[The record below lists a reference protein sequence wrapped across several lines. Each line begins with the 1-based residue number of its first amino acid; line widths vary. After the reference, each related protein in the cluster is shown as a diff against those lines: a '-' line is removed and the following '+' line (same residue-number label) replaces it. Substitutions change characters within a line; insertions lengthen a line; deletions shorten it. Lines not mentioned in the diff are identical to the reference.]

1 MNIEKKK
8 SNNKFC
14 AVNNTELMFF
24 NEDKSPSIIPIH
36 KVINTFNVKELNKIT
51 TKTNLTIQEYLFEEP
66 VFIHSFNT
74 ANKKITLNKIKSIL
88 HYTNLKDL
96 YRIRPHL
103 LHPFDITQRNC
114 IIDNDQNIT
123 NLDLQNINNTTLLK
137 NNKYF
142 GKRIEMLPEVELE
155 LTMDLGFIFG
165 QWYSR
170 GFIDKS
176 TKQLPRFTWVS
187 LEEDSHNLL
196 SLINKRIKTCVF
208 HRGRID
214 GEKYEYIQIIDA
226 NFNQKLSE
234 IFISNKNFV
243 EWIYS
248 APYSFLN
255 GLIYGIFF
263 TNGTISFN
271 KDKTKSY
278 MTIKF
283 LNQTLAERFSDLLN
297 IKYNL
302 QGTLSLVPDK
312 KYCKVSFQFNKSFF
326 KIIENG
332 FEYRY
337 ITNANKKS
345 LLQEIKD
352 NISLAEYDNSSFTNC
367 NFKVQKLT
375 YNTGYN
381 FKIFNSSSYSL
392 LNGIMVPSLQ

>member
-24 NEDKSPSIIPIH
+24 NEEKSPNIVPIH
-36 KVINTFNVKELNKIT
+36 KVVNTFSVKELNKIT

-66 VFIHSFNT
+66 VFIHSFNNT
-74 ANKKITLNKIKSIL
+74 SKKITLNKIKSIV

-114 IIDNDQNIT
+114 IVDIDQNIT
-123 NLDLQNINNTTLLK
+123 NLDLQNINNTSLLK

-142 GKRIEMLPEVELE
+142 GKRIDALPDIDLE
-155 LTMDLGFIFG
+155 LSMDLGFIFG

-170 GFIDKS
+170 GYIDKS
-176 TKQLPRFTWVS
+176 VKQHPRFTWVS

-196 SLINKRIKTCVF
+196 SLINKCFKTGVF

-214 GEKYEYIQIIDA
+214 SEKYDYIQIIDSD
-226 NFNQKLSE
+226 FNQKLSE

-243 EWIYS
+243 NWIYS
-248 APYSFLN
+248 TPYSFLN
-255 GLIYGIFF
+255 GLLYGIFF

-271 KDKTKSY
+271 KDKTKAY

-302 QGTLSLVPDK
+302 QGVLSLVPDK

-332 FEYRY
+332 FEYGY
-337 ITNANKKS
+337 ITNDNKKS

-352 NISLAEYDNSSFTNC
+352 NVTLIEYDNNPFTNW

-375 YNTGYN
+375 INTGYN
-381 FKIFNSSSYSL
+381 FKIYNSSSYSL